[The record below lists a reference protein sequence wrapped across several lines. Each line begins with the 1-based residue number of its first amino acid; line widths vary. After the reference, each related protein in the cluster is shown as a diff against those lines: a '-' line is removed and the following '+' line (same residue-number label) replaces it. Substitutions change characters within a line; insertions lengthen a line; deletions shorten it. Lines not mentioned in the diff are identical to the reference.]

1 MTLVVYE
8 SYFGNT
14 KAVAEAIAKACQAKA
29 VAYDSPDVAHVQEA
43 DLLIFGCPTRAFRPT
58 KGMTGFWASLPK
70 ESLAGKR
77 VAVFDTRMDAATAN
91 SRLFSLLAKA
101 FGYAAVP
108 LSASLVRKGAV
119 AVADPIGL
127 HVEGSQ
133 GPLAQGEVER
143 AVAWALRI
151 VQ

>member
-1 MTLVVYE
+1 MAPLLRIVVDE
-8 SYFGNT
+8 NIPLGEEAFSRLGQVT
-14 KAVAEAIAKACQAKA
+14 RAHGRKISKAT
-29 VAYDSPDVAHVQEA
+29 VQEA

-58 KGMTGFWASLPK
+58 KGMTGFLASLPK